1 MKELAFIHYTQLKS
15 IDLVHTGA
23 DDLFFVMSA
32 DVIGHGDNFRE
43 NNRILRLNLP
53 GGRYALVYDRK
64 AVLFL
69 QK

>member
-1 MKELAFIHYTQLKS
+1 MKELAFIHDAQLKS
-15 IDLVHTGA
+15 IDLVHAGCDNLILIVT
-23 DDLFFVMSA
+23 V